1 MPRYD
6 IHFQPVMPT
15 EDAQGYKIF
24 TFGFTRTLG
33 IRGPQALVNRWAKT
47 FMTPKG
53 SDLLHPS
60 YGTEFGSLPGSN
72 ISNDFSMLQDVVVM
86 AIEDASDQVRQQ
98 ETRAAIPADE
108 ALSSAELSWIRPTAG
123 GDGFDVGI
131 IINNKAGRVLP
142 LKLTLAATR

>member
-15 EDAQGYKIF
+15 EAAYGYKIF
-24 TFGFTRTLG
+24 TFGFTAPLS

-53 SDLLHPS
+53 SDPLHSS
-60 YGTEFGSLPGSN
+60 YGTEFGNLPGSN
-72 ISNDFSMLQDVVVM
+72 VTDFSMLQDIVVM
-86 AIEDASDQVRQQ
+86 AIDDANDQVRAQ
-98 ETRAAIPADE
+98 EAKNRVDPDE
-108 ALSSAELSWIRPTAG
+108 SLDTATLGWITPEAG
-123 GDGFDVGI
+123 GDGFQVGI
-131 IINNKAGRVLP
+131 LISNLAGVALP